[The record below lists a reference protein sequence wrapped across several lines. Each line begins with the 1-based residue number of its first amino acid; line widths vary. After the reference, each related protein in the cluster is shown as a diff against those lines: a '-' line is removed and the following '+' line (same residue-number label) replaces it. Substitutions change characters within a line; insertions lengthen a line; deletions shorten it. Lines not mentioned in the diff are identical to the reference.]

1 MTMSNDGIDDA
12 AVLLLAMGADAASQV
27 FKHLTPKEAQRLGG
41 AMAQMKTTRR
51 DRIDAVLGR
60 FRADA
65 EANSQLVEDTDEYV
79 RSVLTQALGAEK
91 GGLLIDRILQ
101 GGDVSGIESLKWMD
115 AAAVA
120 ELIRHEHPQIIASI
134 IVHLERDQASEVL
147 EHLPE
152 RMRADIMYRIATLEG
167 IQPAALRELNEVLGK
182 LLTGTD
188 HLGRTKLGGTKSA
201 AEILNFLGGGADAQ
215 VLDWIRD
222 QDPDIAQ
229 RIMDQMFTFE
239 DLLQVEDRGIQALL
253 REIQSDALV
262 IALKGADPELREK
275 IFRNMSQRA
284 AEALR
289 EDLESKGPVKLSE
302 VEGEQREI
310 LKTVR
315 RLVDEGQLTIGTGSE
330 SYV

>member
-1 MTMSNDGIDDA
+1 MSDEGITDA

-27 FKHLTPKEAQRLGG
+27 FKHLTPKEAQRLGE
-41 AMAQMKTTRR
+41 AMAQTKTTRR
-51 DRIDAVLGR
+51 ERVEAVLGR
-60 FRADA
+60 FRTDA
-65 EANSQLVEDTDEYV
+65 EATSQLVDDTDEYV
-79 RSVLTQALGAEK
+79 RAVLTQALGAEK
-91 GGLLIDRILQ
+91 AGLLIDRILQ

-115 AAAVA
+115 AASVA
-120 ELIRHEHPQIIASI
+120 ELVRNEHPQIVASI
-134 IVHLERDQASEVL
+134 VVHLDRDQASEVL
-147 EHLPE
+147 QHLPE

-167 IQPAALRELNEVLGK
+167 IQPQALRELNEVLGK
-182 LLTGTD
+182 LLSGSDRLT
-188 HLGRTKLGGTKSA
+188 RTKLGGTKSA

-215 VLDWIRD
+215 VLEWIRD

-229 RIMDQMFTFE
+229 RITDQMFTFE
-239 DLLQVEDRGIQALL
+239 DLLQVDDRGIQALL

-262 IALKGADPELREK
+262 IALKGAEPELREK

-289 EDLESKGPVKLSE
+289 DDLESKGPVKLSE
-302 VEGEQREI
+302 VESEQREI

-315 RLVDEGQLTIGTGSE
+315 RLVDEGQLTIGAGSE

>member
-1 MTMSNDGIDDA
+1 MSDEGINDA

-27 FKHLTPKEAQRLGG
+27 FKHLSPKEAQRLGE

-51 DRIDAVLGR
+51 DRVEAVLDR
-60 FRADA
+60 FRSDA

-79 RSVLTQALGAEK
+79 RAVLTQALGAEK
-91 GGLLIDRILQ
+91 AGLLIDRILQ

-115 AAAVA
+115 AASVA
-120 ELIRHEHPQIIASI
+120 ELVRNEHPQIVASI
-134 IVHLERDQASEVL
+134 VVHLERDQASEVL
-147 EHLPE
+147 QHLPE

-182 LLTGTD
+182 LLSGTD
-188 HLGRTKLGGTKSA
+188 RLKRTKLGGTKSA
-201 AEILNFLGGGADAQ
+201 AEILNFLGGGADVH

-229 RIMDQMFTFE
+229 KIMDQMFTFE
-239 DLLQVEDRGIQALL
+239 DLLQVDDRGIQTLL
-253 REIQSDALV
+253 REIQSDSLV
-262 IALKGADPELREK
+262 IALKGAEPDLREK

-289 EDLESKGPVKLSE
+289 DDLDSKGPVKLSE
-302 VEGEQREI
+302 VEAEQREI

-315 RLVDEGQLTIGTGSE
+315 RLVDEGQLTIGSGSE
-330 SYV
+330 AYV